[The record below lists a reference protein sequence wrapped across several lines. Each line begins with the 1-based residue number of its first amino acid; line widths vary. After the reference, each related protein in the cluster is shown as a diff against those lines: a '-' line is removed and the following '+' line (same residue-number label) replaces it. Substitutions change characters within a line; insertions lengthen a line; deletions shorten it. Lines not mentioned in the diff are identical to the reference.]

1 MGICDKAFPGL
12 VARVK
17 QLIAE
22 SGLTIEVKE
31 DCSCPSVELGD
42 SGIGVSISSE
52 AMEWLKNEKDT
63 QRVVTYQAYAT
74 TYDPGVRYYPDGSGE
89 PPGTDYVELGEESRH
104 SDKPIVEAIK
114 AYVEWQIYNLLDHEA
129 DEAMA
134 REAAE
139 AEESA
144 REYWERDLQE

>member
-1 MGICDKAFPGL
+1 M
-12 VARVK
+12 
-17 QLIAE
+17 
-22 SGLTIEVKE
+22 
-31 DCSCPSVELGD
+31 
-42 SGIGVSISSE
+42 
-52 AMEWLKNEKDT
+52 
-63 QRVVTYQAYAT
+63 
-74 TYDPGVRYYPDGSGE
+74 
-89 PPGTDYVELGEESRH
+89 ELGEESRH